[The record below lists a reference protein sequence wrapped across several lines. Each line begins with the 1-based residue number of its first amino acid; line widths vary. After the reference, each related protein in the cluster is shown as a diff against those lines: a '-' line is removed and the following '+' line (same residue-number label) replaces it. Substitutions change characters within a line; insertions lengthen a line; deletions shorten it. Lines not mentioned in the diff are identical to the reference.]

1 MDISGIRAK
10 PATSQYDARS
20 GVPNAQNQLD
30 FTEILGKRTAS
41 KTGKLDADKIRET
54 AETFVAVALVQPVL
68 KQLRSTNHAEAPFG
82 PNKAEQQFQSL
93 MDAQLARRMV
103 HKSNWPLVDKVAQNM
118 LKKAGLAPSE

>member
-1 MDISGIRAK
+1 MDISGIKAK
-10 PATSQYDARS
+10 SAISEYDARS

-30 FTEILGKRTAS
+30 FTEILGKRTAAQT
-41 KTGKLDADKIRET
+41 KPDAAKIRET
-54 AETFVAVALVQPVL
+54 AETFVAVALVQPVF

-93 MDAQLARRMV
+93 VDAQLARKMV
-103 HKSNWPLVDKVAQNM
+103 HKSHWPVVDKVAQNM